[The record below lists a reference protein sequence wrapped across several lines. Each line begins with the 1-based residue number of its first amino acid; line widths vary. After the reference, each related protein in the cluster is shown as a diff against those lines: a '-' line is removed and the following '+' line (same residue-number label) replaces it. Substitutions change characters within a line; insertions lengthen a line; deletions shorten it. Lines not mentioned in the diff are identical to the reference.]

1 MRFSLALVDR
11 GLMPDRLI
19 RAGIRR
25 LLQERLD
32 EQRAIWGEG
41 PGPRETA
48 MERWLQSLR
57 GGAIAPVPE
66 KANEQHYE
74 VPPAFFQAALGP
86 HLKYSSCL
94 YPDPAVSPKDAPPLE
109 EAEAAML
116 ALTCERAQLDDGQ
129 DVLEMGC
136 GWGSLTLW
144 MGAHYPNSRI
154 VAVSNSAPQRA
165 FIEGQA
171 AERGLTN
178 ITVLTRDMN
187 QLTGD
192 PAFPSSGFDRAV
204 SVEMFE
210 HMSNWEA
217 LLTRVHGWLKDGGL
231 FFAHVFAHR
240 SYAYRF
246 EVQDESDWMSQH
258 FFSGGIMPSRD
269 QFQRVQ
275 CPLEAVDQW
284 DVDGR
289 HYSLTAEAWLGNLD
303 MHRKEVEASLK
314 ALYGAETRLWVR
326 RWRVFFL
333 SCAELFGVA
342 DGKEWLVSHNL
353 LRRRPGSATAL
364 ESPSRSNA

>member
-11 GLMPDRLI
+11 GLVPDRLI
-19 RAGIRR
+19 RAGIRKLLDQR
-25 LLQERLD
+25 LS
-32 EQRAIWGEG
+32 EQRAIWGQRPDEHAA
-41 PGPRETA
+41 A
-48 MERWLQSLR
+48 MASWLKSLR
-57 GGAIAPVPE
+57 GGAIAAVPE

-74 VPPAFFQAALGP
+74 VPPDFFRLSLGP
-86 HLKYSSCL
+86 HLKYSSGL
-94 YPDPAVSPKDAPPLE
+94 YPDPAVAPQDAPPLE

-116 ALTCERAQLDDGQ
+116 ALTCARAQLAGEQ
-129 DVLEMGC
+129 NILELGC

-144 MGAHYPNSRI
+144 MAAHYPTSRI

-165 FIEGQA
+165 YIEGQA

-187 QLTGD
+187 LLESD
-192 PAFPSSGFDRAV
+192 PAFPTGGFDRVV

-217 LLTRVHGWLKDGGL
+217 LLARVHGWLRDGGL
-231 FFAHVFAHR
+231 FFAHVFAHK

-246 EVQDESDWMSQH
+246 EVQGASDWMSEH

-269 QFQRVQ
+269 QFRRVQ
-275 CPLEAVDQW
+275 SPLEPVEQW

-289 HYSLTAEAWLGNLD
+289 HYSLTAEAWLRNLD
-303 MHRKEVEASLK
+303 GRRKAVESSLK
-314 ALYGAETRLWVR
+314 ALYGAQTRMWVR

-333 SCAELFGVA
+333 ACAELFGLA
-342 DGKEWLVSHNL
+342 HGTEWLVSHNL
-353 LRRRPGSATAL
+353 LRRSPDPAPAP
-364 ESPSRSNA
+364 ESPAPE